1 MMMSASLPN
10 FLLLAA
16 VCAGLC
22 LLALSRVRSAKFHE
36 RGLLVVSTGPRLHVC
51 LAYGVALY
59 IRCGFGSWPRSC
71 VDNPALPGLGVLL
84 PLIILGLL
92 VVLLFLPFLWVGWT
106 ILRQCR
112 GQHRFNGSAA
122 SLFLSGL
129 GVEIAAHFLDWVW
142 D

>member
-1 MMMSASLPN
+1 MMMSTSLAN

-22 LLALSRVRSAKFHE
+22 LLVLSLVRSAQFHE
-36 RGLLVVSTGPRLHVC
+36 RGLLVISAAPWLHVC

-59 IRCGFGSWPRSC
+59 IRCGFGSWPSSC

-84 PLIILGLL
+84 
-92 VVLLFLPFLWVGWT
+92 FLPIFWLGWM
-106 ILRQCR
+106 ILRQGR
-112 GQHRFNGSAA
+112 GQRRFSCAAA
-122 SLFLSGL
+122 SLFLSGI
-129 GVEIAAHFLDWVW
+129 GVEIAAQFLDPHGFWDWVW